1 MSLVRSTA
9 FTRRG
14 AQCTH
19 RPHRSLHRLLGAAA
33 LAAASLGAAA
43 FGAGGLSHAAI
54 SAQPAAA
61 RAETAVQRHVVAY
74 FPIWARNSGYSE
86 NDIDFN
92 VVTDVAHFAVTPRP
106 DGTIQIPDWGPFPDP
121 ALIVKTQAA
130 GARIV
135 LVVGGDDEAARAG
148 FSGLAAHESTRQEF
162 VSDLL
167 RLVDAN
173 GYDGVDLDWEF
184 PNSAADRDN
193 LTALIAALRA
203 ALGPNRS
210 LSLAAAPT
218 DYRGQWL
225 DVAAIV
231 PDLTWFSSMT
241 YDMGGAGWSHYADDN
256 AALHPG
262 RPGEDNVADSV
273 AYYLGRGVP
282 AEKLL
287 IGLPFF
293 GQRYDQAT
301 GVYAPL
307 AAPTNGSSPDYKDI
321 AMLVN
326 RGWTQGRNA
335 QTQTPY
341 LQRQDGP
348 GVITFDDAA
357 SIAAKCRYVVS
368 AAIGG
373 VIVWRLGQDV
383 VANSQPLLHAAGA
396 CR

>member
-1 MSLVRSTA
+1 MPSARATTSTDREPATARRSWRRLLSTA
-9 FTRRG
+9 
-14 AQCTH
+14 
-19 RPHRSLHRLLGAAA
+19 L
-33 LAAASLGAAA
+33 LAAATLAAMALGSEALRGSVVA
-43 FGAGGLSHAAI
+43 
-54 SAQPAAA
+54 AQPAAV
-61 RAETAVQRHVVAY
+61 RADTAAQRHVVAY
-74 FPIWARNSGYSE
+74 FPIWARNSGYTE
-86 NDIDFN
+86 NDVDFG

-106 DGTIQIPDWGPFPDP
+106 DGSIQIPDWGPFPDP
-121 ALIVKTQAA
+121 ALVAKTHAA

-135 LVVGGDDEAARAG
+135 LVAGGDDEAARAG
-148 FSGLAAHESTRQEF
+148 FSGLAASEGTRQSF
-162 VSDLL
+162 VGNLL

-193 LTALIAALRA
+193 LTALIADLHA

-210 LSLAAAPT
+210 LSLSAGPT
-218 DYRGQWL
+218 DYHGQWL
-225 DVAAIV
+225 DMAAIV
-231 PDLTWFSSMT
+231 PDLTWLSSMT

-256 AALHPG
+256 AALRPG

-282 AEKLL
+282 AAKLL

-293 GQRYDQAT
+293 GQRYDQAM

-307 AAPTNGSSPDYKDI
+307 SAPSNGSSPDYKDI
-321 AMLVN
+321 ATLVD
-326 RGWTQGRNA
+326 RGWNEGRNPI
-335 QTQTPY
+335 TQTPY

-348 GVITFDDAA
+348 GVITFDDAV
-357 SIAAKCRYVVS
+357 SIAAKCQYVVS
-368 AAIGG
+368 SGIGG

-383 VANSQPLLHAAGA
+383 VANTQPLLHAAGA